1 MTREAII
8 NQTVKAIN
16 ILPEEKA
23 NEISDFADF
32 VLMKYEEQQLTSNIQ
47 KLVINSETF
56 NFLNQEEEIYSLN
69 DLKEKYND

>member
-8 NQTVKAIN
+8 NQTIKAIN

-23 NEISDFADF
+23 NEISEFADF
-32 VLMKYEEQQLTSNIQ
+32 IVMKYEEEKLTSNMQ
-47 KLVINSETF
+47 KLVTQSEAF
-56 NFLNQEEEIYSLN
+56 NFLNQEEELYTLT

>member
-23 NEISDFADF
+23 TEISDFADF
-32 VLMKYEEQQLTSNIQ
+32 VLMKYEEQQLIP
-47 KLVINSETF
+47 INS
-56 NFLNQEEEIYSLN
+56 IKSR
-69 DLKEKYND
+69 

>member
-47 KLVINSETF
+47 KLVINSESF